1 MKYRALLNRE
11 KQKTKD
17 MMTQFAVVPLRLRPD
32 KLC

>member
-1 MKYRALLNRE
+1 MKYRALLNGE

-17 MMTQFAVVPLRLRPD
+17 MTQFAVVPLRLRPD